1 MKNSRRNAKDTDRD
15 KDNTEETQKKITRKK
30 TSI

>member
-1 MKNSRRNAKDTDRD
+1 MKNSRRNTKETDRD
-15 KDNTEETQKKITRKK
+15 TENTEETQKKITRKK